1 MLECPA
7 GEQMTAII
15 DARNLVK
22 RYGDFVAVAG
32 IDFEVAEGEFFGLL
46 GPNGAGKSSTIRMVS
61 GVLPITEGE
70 LRVGGYDVRYDDREV
85 KRLIGV
91 VPQDD
96 NLDEDL
102 SVRRNLE
109 VYARYYDIPKQV
121 ARSRIDEALELMQ
134 LQDWG
139 KARIDALSGG
149 MKRRLV
155 IARALI
161 NEPRLLILDEPTTG
175 LDPQARHLVWR
186 KLRLLRERG
195 VTILLT
201 THYMDEA
208 EMLCDRLIIM
218 DRGRNIAEG
227 RPRDLIAQ
235 HAGHNVL
242 QMHPSPGERD
252 AVIRGLETR
261 LGEDGRIEAIED
273 VVYAFGV
280 TEAHHEAAERIIQ
293 DPYRVHFRRANLEDV
308 FLSLTG
314 RALAE

>member
-1 MLECPA
+1 MS
-7 GEQMTAII
+7 AII
-15 DARNLVK
+15 EARGLVK
-22 RYGDFVAVAG
+22 RYGDFTAVDG
-32 IDFEVAEGEFFGLL
+32 LDFQVPEGEFFGLL

-61 GVLPITEGE
+61 AVLPISGGQ
-70 LRVGGYDVRYDDREV
+70 LFVGGLDVSYDDRAV
-85 KRLIGV
+85 KRMIGV

-102 SVRRNLE
+102 TVLRNLE
-109 VYARYYDIPKQV
+109 VYARYFDIPRSV
-121 ARSRIDEALELMQ
+121 ARERIDEALELMQ
-134 LQDWG
+134 LREWG
-139 KARIDALSGG
+139 NARIDNLSGG

-186 KLRLLRERG
+186 KLRMLRERG

-208 EMLCDRLIIM
+208 EILCDRLIIM
-218 DRGRNIAEG
+218 DNGRSIAEG

-235 HAGHNVL
+235 HAGRNVL
-242 QMHPSPGERD
+242 EVHPAPAERE
-252 AVIRGLETR
+252 AVLAELHGT
-261 LGEDGRIEAIED
+261 LGEDGRIEAVED

-280 TEAHHEAAERIIQ
+280 DESHHARVEALLN
-293 DPYRVHFRRANLEDV
+293 DPYRVNFRRANLEDV
-308 FLSLTG
+308 FLSRTG
-314 RALAE
+314 RGLAE